1 MSTDVNDR
9 ATDLANTIVDTH
21 VPNEYR
27 PFGR

>member
-9 ATDLANTIVDTH
+9 ATDLANTLVDTH
-21 VPNEYR
+21 VAPDYR